1 MLAAITQTEI
11 IAWTVFGLLYLC
23 ALLWFVLVLLK
34 GGPRPIRWRR
44 FSVGVYVEKLRNGE
58 ERDDDDERRG

>member
-1 MLAAITQTEI
+1 VLATITQTDI
-11 IAWTVFGLLYLC
+11 VVWTVVGFFYLV
-23 ALLWFVLVLLK
+23 ALLWFVIVLLK

-58 ERDDDDERRG
+58 ERDDDKGRD